1 MKTVAILL
9 VRCLILKVWYPN
21 GAHSGVEKSVL
32 SYNESN
38 TFAKMADACLT
49 CMPTRTPLRRLPT
62 RTRSTHGYGF
72 RIMLCDALLENRIMT
87 IPDMLTCC
95 GRREIPLKGRLQKKI
110 TPSKFLTTK
119 STKN

>member
-38 TFAKMADACLT
+38 TFAKMADAYSFDRGLW
-49 CMPTRTPLRRLPT
+49 
-62 RTRSTHGYGF
+62 S
-72 RIMLCDALLENRIMT
+72 AS
-87 IPDMLTCC
+87 
-95 GRREIPLKGRLQKKI
+95 
-110 TPSKFLTTK
+110 TPS
-119 STKN
+119 STSTQHA